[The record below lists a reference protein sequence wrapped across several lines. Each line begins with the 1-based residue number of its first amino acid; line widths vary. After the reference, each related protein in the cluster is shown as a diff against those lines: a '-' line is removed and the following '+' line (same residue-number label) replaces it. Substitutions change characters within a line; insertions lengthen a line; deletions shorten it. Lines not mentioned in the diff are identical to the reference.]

1 MIAPLKGNGKESPKM
16 RFIMEVEAL
25 QQARL
30 NFVTGLDPRAWGA
43 RVLLE
48 QEAHE
53 QRAFEPVVPLEAGA
67 QAKVYDSTAQNK
79 NYYYPFGSLTFTP
92 DFKTERFQSPLEHQ
106 NTYCD
111 LGLKNLLKTTSV
123 YQILMHHERTTG
135 ILDHEQAF
143 HYYKEDVLRQSSDE
157 TPRDFPAEAL
167 PHVAHPNIGSQC
179 RGVELQRSSGF
190 CVCTCL
196 SAFGKHPGLYGVHDL
211 SLCVHR
217 KGCSGFRTSGEESEA
232 SKTFQE
238 EKHHHVSQDVSGK
251 PFCSSKPQHDCQF
264 LPLWF
269 KKEGLHPEVL

>member
-1 MIAPLKGNGKESPKM
+1 MGSSSA
-16 RFIMEVEAL
+16 F
-25 QQARL
+25 
-30 NFVTGLDPRAWGA
+30 
-43 RVLLE
+43 E

-53 QRAFEPVVPLEAGA
+53 QRPFEPVVPLEAGA

-123 YQILMHHERTTG
+123 YRILMHRERTTG

-157 TPRDFPAEAL
+157 TPRDFPLKLCRMLHIRTLEASAEVL
-167 PHVAHPNIGSQC
+167 SFKGHQG
-179 RGVELQRSSGF
+179 
-190 CVCTCL
+190 
-196 SAFGKHPGLYGVHDL
+196 SAFAPVSQHLENIQDFLRESTTSYVFTGKVVRDSVYPE
-211 SLCVHR
+211 
-217 KGCSGFRTSGEESEA
+217 KKEA

-238 EKHHHVSQDVSGK
+238 EKITTFHRMSQGK
-251 PFCSSKPQHDCQF
+251 PFCSSKPQQ
-264 LPLWF
+264 
-269 KKEGLHPEVL
+269 